1 MGYRSLKVSNQQQA
15 ILMKK
20 SIMLLCSAT
29 LLATPLAHAGDSWKV
44 NTALQGT
51 YLGYSNSQYRNSL
64 YEAGAVV
71 SADYLDEGGVTL
83 GYTHSGLTYKS
94 NIPRLE
100 QNAYFLSGRK
110 HFYFDSVPGKITLRA
125 DGYIIDNNDPTND
138 TDNVRTFATQASFI
152 SHDKQYYT
160 DFGYARSSYR
170 NNLRVDQYT
179 PTVGIALFDSAGW
192 LQLRGY
198 FIETSNPDRAQ
209 GLSSTQAAEIKYTH
223 WLTPDGY
230 LKPSNLQIGG
240 MVGRRFYTVDLDAG
254 SVANLADVQTGG
266 ITAGAEWKL
275 GDHAKAL
282 LLGGNN
288 FYKNRTAGDSYSG
301 AFGYLNVSTTW

>member
-1 MGYRSLKVSNQQQA
+1 
-15 ILMKK
+15 
-20 SIMLLCSAT
+20 
-29 LLATPLAHAGDSWKV
+29 
-44 NTALQGT
+44 
-51 YLGYSNSQYRNSL
+51 
-64 YEAGAVV
+64 
-71 SADYLDEGGVTL
+71 
-83 GYTHSGLTYKS
+83 LTYKN

-100 QNAYFLSGRK
+100 QDAYFLSGRK

-125 DGYIIDNNDPTND
+125 DGYFIENNDSTND
-138 TDNVRTFATQASFI
+138 TNNVRTFATQASFI
-152 SHDKQYYT
+152 SNDKQYYT
-160 DFGYARSSYR
+160 DFGYAHSSYR

-179 PTVGIALFDSAGW
+179 PTVAIALFDSAGW

-209 GLSSTQAAEIKYTH
+209 GLTSTQAAEIKYTH

-266 ITAGAEWKL
+266 ITTGAEWKL
-275 GDHAKAL
+275 GGQAKAL

>member
-1 MGYRSLKVSNQQQA
+1 
-15 ILMKK
+15 MKK
-20 SIMLLCSAT
+20 QLILGFWTT
-29 LLATPLAHAGDSWKV
+29 LLVTPLAQADDSWKLT
-44 NTALQGT
+44 TAAQGT
-51 YLGYSNSQYRNSL
+51 YLGYGNSQYRDSL

-71 SADYLDEGGVTL
+71 SADYLDEGGVTAS
-83 GYTHSGLTYKS
+83 YTHSGLTFK
-94 NIPRLE
+94 NGIARLE
-100 QNAYFLSGRK
+100 QDAYFLSGRK
-110 HFYFDSVPGKITLRA
+110 HFYVDELSGKITLRA
-125 DGYIIDNNDPTND
+125 DGYVIDNNDSTND

-152 SHDKQYYT
+152 SYDKQYYA

-170 NNLRVDQYT
+170 NNLRVNQYT
-179 PTVGIALFDSAGW
+179 PTVGLALFDSAGW

-230 LKPSNLQIGG
+230 FTPNNLQISGL
-240 MVGRRFYTVDLDAG
+240 VGRRFYTVDMDAG

-266 ITAGAEWKL
+266 ITAGAEWTLGEHGKL
-275 GDHAKAL
+275 L

-301 AFGYLNVSTTW
+301 AFGYLNASFTW

>member
-1 MGYRSLKVSNQQQA
+1 MFKTSKQQQVNY
-15 ILMKK
+15 MKK
-20 SIMLLCSAT
+20 SIMLLYSLT
-29 LLATPLAHAGDSWKV
+29 LLATPLAQAGDTWKV
-44 NTALQGT
+44 NTAVQGT
-51 YLGYSNSQYRNSL
+51 YLGYANSQFRDSL
-64 YEAGAVV
+64 HEEGAVV
-71 SADYLDEGGVTL
+71 SADYLDEGGITAS
-83 GYTHSGLTYKS
+83 YTHSEINFKN
-94 NIPRLE
+94 NIARID

-125 DGYIIDNNDPTND
+125 DGYVIDNNDSTND
-138 TDNVRTFATQASFI
+138 TDNVRAFATQASFI

-179 PTVGIALFDSAGW
+179 PTVGVALFDSAGW

-223 WLTPDGY
+223 WLTPDSY

-240 MVGRRFYTVDLDAG
+240 LVGRRFYAVDLDAG

-266 ITAGAEWKL
+266 ITTGVEWKL
-275 GDHAKAL
+275 GDHAKLL
-282 LLGGNN
+282 LLGGQN
-288 FYKNRTAGDSYSG
+288 FYKNRTIGDSYSG
-301 AFGYLNVSTTW
+301 AFGYLNVSTIW